1 MKKILLGLS
10 FILLLVAGCANTM
23 NTPTKKVEE
32 LLGKYQKM
40 DTAVLTQLD
49 NVIAEDTTMTDE
61 QKKEYRSLM
70 EKQYQN
76 LSWKNPA

>member
-32 LLGKYQKM
+32 LSKKL
-40 DTAVLTQLD
+40 AQL
-49 NVIAEDTTMTDE
+49 
-61 QKKEYRSLM
+61 
-70 EKQYQN
+70 QN
-76 LSWKNPA
+76 S